1 MGREWLQYWIG
12 GGGGGGG
19 GGGSGRSSTRK
30 GRVGV
35 GVGDAATSAGCM
47 CAVFQMFDL
56 HHFQFPLNQQ
66 HHSDFPPDSP
76 FLQEDATTSKGVEAP
91 RNSLELEQP
100 STMNA
105 ASMSLAMKE
114 EENLNFPVSNA
125 QFFITL
131 SIVLFQLKHK
141 DGGWHSNQ
149 TGKAK
154 VSSPRISTS
163 ASRSRTDDFSSECSS
178 NSPGAKTPGLVARL
192 MGLDVLPEC
201 SSPSFSSSNSR
212 PHLHQ
217 NPPKK
222 ERNLLQTRSNRNFFD
237 DDISVGARSLPE
249 TPRISSARRSDVE
262 YHRLSLQINK
272 ENMSEEFAH
281 SDKMVGRRGRFSRQ
295 DENRSPGHYAKQI
308 VKQVKESVSRR
319 VGVDITNMGRNREQI
334 STRRDENLIL
344 LKPTKKNSKN
354 LSRFEGE
361 TSPDGK
367 QSVTPSCS
375 PRLRFLDS
383 NKTKQSTN
391 SGTNSPR
398 ISSSSD
404 IHQPHGITKPKP
416 QPVIPSQEQ
425 QHQQQK
431 DSKKV
436 GGNNGKCSSSHL
448 KKLPPQAIRNKKE
461 EPFVRSPATSKTD
474 KKSKKTPLS
483 TDILNISSPTLL
495 QVKKDPSPPP
505 TKLPQKQ
512 PQVSDALSSKRSTQ
526 LSSKPSHS
534 YKQLQL
540 HPDKIFCVPE
550 NVLPDSTNG
559 CATAPPG
566 GTVAEY
572 GNYIQRILN
581 FAGIINKVSSPS
593 TLVKWHTSSHP
604 IDPSIFHHLEL
615 FHPSTTSAAAGGC
628 STILSLRCNRKLI
641 FQLVNELLAEILRPH
656 FNLRPLIPP
665 HEHFHLVDELCKK
678 IDSFP
683 ASNCQVLEDIDSLI
697 DKDLRPSQSN
707 GLFEE
712 EWENIACE
720 IESEILESLVGETVA
735 MVGGRGRT
743 ADGRTET
750 DRCHVGASRD
760 LMPLVCF

>member
-1 MGREWLQYWIG
+1 MGREWLYWI

-30 GRVGV
+30 GKVSGELM
-35 GVGDAATSAGCM
+35 GDAAATSAGCM
-47 CAVFQMFDL
+47 CAVFQLFDL
-56 HHFQFPLNQQ
+56 HHFHQFPLNQQ
-66 HHSDFPPDSP
+66 HPSDFLLTVLLFKKMS
-76 FLQEDATTSKGVEAP
+76 LHLKVGIQIKTSK
-91 RNSLELEQP
+91 
-100 STMNA
+100 TM
-105 ASMSLAMKE
+105 
-114 EENLNFPVSNA
+114 
-125 QFFITL
+125 
-131 SIVLFQLKHK
+131 
-141 DGGWHSNQ
+141 
-149 TGKAK
+149 
-154 VSSPRISTS
+154 VSSPRVSTS

-178 NSPGAKTPGLVARL
+178 NSPGAKTPSLVARL

-212 PHLHQ
+212 PHLHR

-222 ERNLLQTRSNRNFFD
+222 ERNLLQNRSSRNFSD

-249 TPRISSARRSDVE
+249 TPRISSARR
-262 YHRLSLQINK
+262 
-272 ENMSEEFAH
+272 
-281 SDKMVGRRGRFSRQ
+281 GRFSRVQLQ

-319 VGVDITNMGRNREQI
+319 VGLDITNTSRDREQI

-344 LKPTKKNSKN
+344 LKPTKKNSKI
-354 LSRFEGE
+354 LSRFEEE

-367 QSVTPSCS
+367 QSVAPSCS
-375 PRLRFLDS
+375 PRLRFLDP
-383 NKTKQSTN
+383 NKNKPLITN

-404 IHQPHGITKPKP
+404 THQHAQATAKPKP
-416 QPVIPSQEQ
+416 QPIFPLQEQ
-425 QHQQQK
+425 QQQQQK

-436 GGNNGKCSSSHL
+436 GGNNGKCSSSNL
-448 KKLPPQAIRNKKE
+448 KKLPPQASDYAIRNKKE
-461 EPFVRSPATSKTD
+461 EPF
-474 KKSKKTPLS
+474 
-483 TDILNISSPTLL
+483 
-495 QVKKDPSPPP
+495 VKKDPSPPP

-526 LSSKPSHS
+526 LSSKTSHS

-540 HPDKIFCVPE
+540 HPDKILSVPE

-566 GTVAEY
+566 GTAAEY
-572 GNYIQRILN
+572 GSYIQKILN
-581 FAGIINKVSSPS
+581 LAGIINNVSTPS
-593 TLVKWHTSSHP
+593 TIVKWHTSSHP

-615 FHPSTTSAAAGGC
+615 FHPTSTAGGGR
-628 STILSLRCNRKLI
+628 STILSRRCNRKLI
-641 FQLVNELLAEILRPH
+641 FQLVNELLAEILKPH

-665 HEHFHLVDELCKK
+665 ITSVEHFPLVDELCKK

-697 DKDLRPSQSN
+697 DKDLRKSQLK
-707 GLFEE
+707 GFFEE
-712 EWENIACE
+712 ESENIVCE
-720 IESEILESLVGETVA
+720 IETEILESLVRETVA
-735 MVGGRGRT
+735 MVGGRT
-743 ADGRTET
+743 ADERTET

-760 LMPLVCF
+760 LMPLVGF

>member
-1 MGREWLQYWIG
+1 MGREWLYWIG

-19 GGGSGRSSTRK
+19 GGGRSSTRK
-30 GRVGV
+30 GKVSGELM
-35 GVGDAATSAGCM
+35 GDAAATSAGCM
-47 CAVFQMFDL
+47 CAVFQLFDL
-56 HHFQFPLNQQ
+56 HHFHQFPLNQQ
-66 HHSDFPPDSP
+66 HPSDFPPDSP
-76 FLQEDATTSKGVEAP
+76 PLQEDVTTSKGVEAP

-100 STMNA
+100 SAMDA
-105 ASMSLAMKE
+105 ASMSSAMKDE
-114 EENLNFPVSNA
+114 QNLTFRVGIQIKTSK
-125 QFFITL
+125 TM
-131 SIVLFQLKHK
+131 
-141 DGGWHSNQ
+141 
-149 TGKAK
+149 
-154 VSSPRISTS
+154 VSSPRVSTS

-178 NSPGAKTPGLVARL
+178 PICTEIPR
-192 MGLDVLPEC
+192 
-201 SSPSFSSSNSR
+201 
-212 PHLHQ
+212 
-217 NPPKK
+217 KK
-222 ERNLLQTRSNRNFFD
+222 RNLLQNRSSRNFSD

-272 ENMSEEFAH
+272 ENIIEESAH
-281 SDKMVGRRGRFSRQ
+281 SDKMVGRRGRFSRVQLQ

-319 VGVDITNMGRNREQI
+319 VGLDITNTSRNREQI

-344 LKPTKKNSKN
+344 LKPTKKNSKI
-354 LSRFEGE
+354 LSRFEEE

-375 PRLRFLDS
+375 PRLRFLDP
-383 NKTKQSTN
+383 NKNKPLITN

-404 IHQPHGITKPKP
+404 THQHAQATAKPKP
-416 QPVIPSQEQ
+416 QPIFPLQEQ
-425 QHQQQK
+425 QQQQQK

-436 GGNNGKCSSSHL
+436 GGNNGKCSSSNL
-448 KKLPPQAIRNKKE
+448 KKLPPQASDYAIRNKKE
-461 EPFVRSPATSKTD
+461 EPFVRSPATSLAD

-483 TDILNISSPTLL
+483 TDILNIL

-526 LSSKPSHS
+526 LSSKTSHS

-540 HPDKIFCVPE
+540 HPDKILSVPE

-559 CATAPPG
+559 CATTPPG
-566 GTVAEY
+566 GTAAEY
-572 GNYIQRILN
+572 GSYIQRILN
-581 FAGIINKVSSPS
+581 LAGIINNVSTPS
-593 TLVKWHTSSHP
+593 TIVKWHTSSHP

-615 FHPSTTSAAAGGC
+615 FHPTSAAGGGR
-628 STILSLRCNRKLI
+628 STILSRRCSRKLI
-641 FQLVNELLAEILRPH
+641 FQLVNELLAEILKPH

-665 HEHFHLVDELCKK
+665 ITSVEHFPLVDELCKK

-697 DKDLRPSQSN
+697 DKDLRKSQLN
-707 GLFEE
+707 GFFEE
-712 EWENIACE
+712 ESENIVCE
-720 IESEILESLVGETVA
+720 IETEILESLVRETVA
-735 MVGGRGRT
+735 MVGGRT
-743 ADGRTET
+743 ADERTET

-760 LMPLVCF
+760 LMPLVGF

>member
-1 MGREWLQYWIG
+1 MGREWLYWIG
-12 GGGGGGG
+12 GGGGGS

-30 GRVGV
+30 GKVSGELM
-35 GVGDAATSAGCM
+35 GDAAATSAGCM
-47 CAVFQMFDL
+47 CAVFQLFDL
-56 HHFQFPLNQQ
+56 HHFHQFPLNQQ
-66 HHSDFPPDSP
+66 HPSDFPPDSP
-76 FLQEDATTSKGVEAP
+76 SLQEDVTTSKGVEAP

-100 STMNA
+100 SAMDA
-105 ASMSLAMKE
+105 ASMSSAMKDE
-114 EENLNFPVSNA
+114 QNLNFPVGIQIKTSKTMA
-125 QFFITL
+125 
-131 SIVLFQLKHK
+131 
-141 DGGWHSNQ
+141 
-149 TGKAK
+149 
-154 VSSPRISTS
+154 SSPRVSTC

-178 NSPGAKTPGLVARL
+178 NSPGAKTPSLVARL

-212 PHLHQ
+212 PHLHR
-217 NPPKK
+217 NPLKK
-222 ERNLLQTRSNRNFFD
+222 ERNLLQNRSSRNFSD

-272 ENMSEEFAH
+272 ENIIEESAH
-281 SDKMVGRRGRFSRQ
+281 SDKMVGRRGRFSRVQLQ

-319 VGVDITNMGRNREQI
+319 VGLDITNTDRNREQI

-344 LKPTKKNSKN
+344 LKPTKKNSKI
-354 LSRFEGE
+354 LSRFEEE

-375 PRLRFLDS
+375 PRLRFLDP
-383 NKTKQSTN
+383 NKNKPLITN

-398 ISSSSD
+398 LSSSSD
-404 IHQPHGITKPKP
+404 THQHAQGTTKHKT
-416 QPVIPSQEQ
+416 QPIFPLQEQ
-425 QHQQQK
+425 QQQK

-448 KKLPPQAIRNKKE
+448 KKLPPQASDYAIRNKKE
-461 EPFVRSPATSKTD
+461 EPFVRSPATSLAD

-483 TDILNISSPTLL
+483 TDILNIL

-505 TKLPQKQ
+505 TKLPQNQ

-526 LSSKPSHS
+526 LSSKTSHS

-540 HPDKIFCVPE
+540 NPDKIFSVPE
-550 NVLPDSTNG
+550 NVLPDSANG

-566 GTVAEY
+566 GTAAEY
-572 GNYIQRILN
+572 GSYIQRILN
-581 FAGIINKVSSPS
+581 LAGIINNVSSPS

-615 FHPSTTSAAAGGC
+615 FHPSTTTSATGGGC
-628 STILSLRCNRKLI
+628 STILSRRCNRKLV
-641 FQLVNELLAEILRPH
+641 FQLVNELLAEILKPH
-656 FNLRPLIPP
+656 FSLRPLIPP
-665 HEHFHLVDELCKK
+665 ITRVEHFPLVDELCKK

-697 DKDLRPSQSN
+697 DKDLRKSQSN
-707 GLFEE
+707 GFFEE
-712 EWENIACE
+712 NQ
-720 IESEILESLVGETVA
+720 
-735 MVGGRGRT
+735 RT
-743 ADGRTET
+743 
-750 DRCHVGASRD
+750 
-760 LMPLVCF
+760 